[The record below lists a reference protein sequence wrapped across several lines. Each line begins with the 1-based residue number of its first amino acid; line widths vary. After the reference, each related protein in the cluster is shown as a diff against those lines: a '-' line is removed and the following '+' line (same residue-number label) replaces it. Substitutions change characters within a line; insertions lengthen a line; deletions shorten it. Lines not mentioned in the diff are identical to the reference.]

1 MTLVRETRGVSAT
14 GDVSSTVF
22 LLVGRED
29 FTPPRSFAGGT
40 CVATHDCLA
49 VAVAS
54 PPGGPTDVGLAFEHG
69 GSSGLVEL
77 GRFSLESEGLL
88 SLRDVY
94 NRELESAGVGAG
106 LVEVTVLGDHR
117 DEPSTVRFVVAAD

>member
-1 MTLVRETRGVSAT
+1 MSPT
-14 GDVSSTVF
+14 GEVPSSVF

-49 VAVAS
+49 VAVTTS
-54 PPGGPTDVGLAFEHG
+54 QEGPTDVGFASDPG

-106 LVEVTVLGDHR
+106 LVEVTVLGDR
-117 DEPSTVRFVVAAD
+117 REDPGTVRFVVAAG

>member
-1 MTLVRETRGVSAT
+1 MSPVVEVP
-14 GDVSSTVF
+14 SSVL

-49 VAVAS
+49 VGVTT
-54 PPGGPTDVGLAFEHG
+54 PQDGPTDVGFAAGPG
-69 GSSGLVEL
+69 GLSGLVEL

-106 LVEVTVLGDHR
+106 LVEVTVLGDDR
-117 DEPSTVRFVVAAD
+117 DEPSTVRFVVAAG

>member
-1 MTLVRETRGVSAT
+1 VSPT
-14 GDVSSTVF
+14 GEVPSSVL

-29 FTPPRSFAGGT
+29 FTPPRTFAGGA

-49 VAVAS
+49 VAV
-54 PPGGPTDVGLAFEHG
+54 GDGPDGRPDVAFAFEPG

-77 GRFSLESEGLL
+77 GRLSLESEGLL

-94 NRELESAGVGAG
+94 DREHESAGVGAG
-106 LVEVTVLGDHR
+106 LVEVTVLGDHC
-117 DEPSTVRFVVAAD
+117 DEPSRVRFVVAMR

>member
-1 MTLVRETRGVSAT
+1 MSPTGEVPSA
-14 GDVSSTVF
+14 VL

-49 VAVAS
+49 VGVTT
-54 PPGGPTDVGLAFEHG
+54 PQDGPTDVGFAVEPG

-94 NRELESAGVGAG
+94 NRELESAGVEAG

-117 DEPSTVRFVVAAD
+117 EEPSRVRFVVAVR